1 MVWPGGGEGRDKG
14 KKVPWGGHAFDF
26 KQLRTIIKHKKKY
39 HVPLYIWKK
48 QEEPHDTNH
57 FFYNNSF
64 AKTRAIP
71 NAEKY
76 DETLGISSLRG

>member
-48 QEEPHDTNH
+48 QEEPPHETL
-57 FFYNNSF
+57 FYNPF

-71 NAEKY
+71 NAD
-76 DETLGISSLRG
+76 DET